1 MTPGLC
7 EELVE
12 CTIGSFVQV
21 HIKACCSDLVRID
34 LQAALQRS
42 IHTLHL
48 PDRSLQDDLV
58 QMKVFVRQ
66 GVTCFSGAT
75 INCTSSFENWQTV
88 LREEGRRIYP
98 GRNPDNMI
106 FHRVHQ
112 AIEEVCPIFEPAVK
126 HFILAD
132 ADEQEHTRT
141 VVFAIFASR
150 FEFFGACHWTP
161 TTRVWDILDL
171 CGGEKGWI
179 IYHNN
184 RRLRHQRVSVH
195 QGTSLPVMS
204 GVSAPP
210 FCWRIIH
217 RLILPKSGSL
227 MPLCNSLVRRQ
238 DLLPRGPMGSAC
250 SARNEASPT
259 FETTG
264 DPLLLIGRRGG
275 HRGHDDR
282 VVSFHFDTFQ

>member
-1 MTPGLC
+1 MAWSGL
-7 EELVE
+7 
-12 CTIGSFVQV
+12 TY
-21 HIKACCSDLVRID
+21 
-34 LQAALQRS
+34 

-58 QMKVFVRQ
+58 QMKVFVPQ

-75 INCTSSFENWQTV
+75 FSCTSSFENWQTV

-106 FHRVHQ
+106 FHGVHQ

-132 ADEQEHTRT
+132 ADEQERTRT
-141 VVFAIFASR
+141 VVFAIFASE

-184 RRLRHQRVSVH
+184 RRLRYQRVSVH
-195 QGTSLPVMS
+195 HEDFFACYERCECTPL
-204 GVSAPP
+204 
-210 FCWRIIH
+210 RIIH
-217 RLILPKSGSL
+217 GLILPKSGWQ
-227 MPLCNSLVRRQ
+227 MPRCNSVGRRQ
-238 DLLPRGPMGSAC
+238 DLPPRGPWEVHAVPEMMFPLPLKLRGTHC
-250 SARNEASPT
+250 SS
-259 FETTG
+259 
-264 DPLLLIGRRGG
+264 
-275 HRGHDDR
+275 
-282 VVSFHFDTFQ
+282 

>member
-1 MTPGLC
+1 MAPKTSTFFDLQTCLGK
-7 EELVE
+7 
-12 CTIGSFVQV
+12 SYR
-21 HIKACCSDLVRID
+21 HSSNLVRID
-34 LQAALQRS
+34 LQASLQRS

-58 QMKVFVRQ
+58 QMKVFVPQ

-75 INCTSSFENWQTV
+75 FSCTSSFENWQTV

-106 FHRVHQ
+106 FHGVHQ
-112 AIEEVCPIFEPAVK
+112 AIEEVFGPAIK

-150 FEFFGACHWTP
+150 FEFFGACHWTRLP
-161 TTRVWDILDL
+161 GCGIFWTCVVVRKGGSSIATIDGSDIK
-171 CGGEKGWI
+171 EF
-179 IYHNN
+179 
-184 RRLRHQRVSVH
+184 RFTM
-195 QGTSLPVMS
+195 GTSLPAMS

-217 RLILPKSGSL
+217 RLILPKSGWQ
-227 MPLCNSLVRRQ
+227 MPRCNSVGRRQ
-238 DLLPRGPMGSAC
+238 DLPPRGPWEVHAVPEMMLPLSLKLRGTHC
-250 SARNEASPT
+250 SS
-259 FETTG
+259 
-264 DPLLLIGRRGG
+264 
-275 HRGHDDR
+275 
-282 VVSFHFDTFQ
+282 